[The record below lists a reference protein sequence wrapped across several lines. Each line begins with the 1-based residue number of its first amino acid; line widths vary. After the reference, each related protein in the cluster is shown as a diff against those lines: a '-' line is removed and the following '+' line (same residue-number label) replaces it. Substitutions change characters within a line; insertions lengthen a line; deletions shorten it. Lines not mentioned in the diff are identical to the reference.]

1 MIFRKGGPFPPA
13 RLTHRFAAF
22 FLDSVLMGAI
32 SFFILTR
39 FILPTHFP
47 LELEIFEQ
55 WYFEFSEQQR
65 ENPNPFAT
73 PPLDELPPE
82 VWSMLLVAQNT
93 FVLLFW
99 IYFAASD
106 TFFQGQTLGKR
117 TFRLKIIHMVSL
129 GSPDLASAFIRA
141 SFKTICIFTLF
152 PFALINFLVV
162 FFLKYRRAG
171 HDFFSKTLV
180 VEDNAPSAPK
190 GAADSPGDSR

>member
-1 MIFRKGGPFPPA
+1 
-13 RLTHRFAAF
+13 
-22 FLDSVLMGAI
+22 MGAV

-55 WYFEFSEQQR
+55 WYFDYSEQQK
-65 ENPNPFAT
+65 ENPKPFAS
-73 PPLDELPPE
+73 PPFEKLPPE

-93 FVLLFW
+93 FVFFFW
-99 IYFAASD
+99 IYFALSD
-106 TFFQGQTLGKR
+106 TFFQGRTLGKR
-117 TFRLKIIHMVSL
+117 TFRLKVVHMISL
-129 GSPDLASAFIRA
+129 GAPDLASAFIRA

-180 VEDNAPSAPK
+180 VEDNVLPPP
-190 GAADSPGDSR
+190 GADSNSP